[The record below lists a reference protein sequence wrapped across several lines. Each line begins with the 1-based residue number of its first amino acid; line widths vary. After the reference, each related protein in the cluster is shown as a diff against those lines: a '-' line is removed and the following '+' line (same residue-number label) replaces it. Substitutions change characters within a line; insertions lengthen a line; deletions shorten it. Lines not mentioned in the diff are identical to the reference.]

1 MAKQI
6 YYLHSCN
13 EWKEYS
19 SMELLFIGTSQQKLK
34 MKISKEIEEGNME
47 YYDGDLS
54 PKEQAKKFR
63 KDWKTETRATIDKN
77 KILVWCTTNR
87 LITFRDFMQYALDNL
102 KNPKDFMIIDTE
114 KNLVY
119 DMYKVAT
126 EIYGM
131 KERTFEEI
139 INDVHTGK
147 WAKYSDDE
155 LKGLEKGEC
164 KDDYTELFWKNYP
177 TNK

>member
-54 PKEQAKKFR
+54 QKSKPKSFAK
-63 KDWKTETRATIDKN
+63 
-77 KILVWCTTNR
+77 
-87 LITFRDFMQYALDNL
+87 
-102 KNPKDFMIIDTE
+102 
-114 KNLVY
+114 
-119 DMYKVAT
+119 
-126 EIYGM
+126 
-131 KERTFEEI
+131 
-139 INDVHTGK
+139 TGK
-147 WAKYSDDE
+147 LKQE
-155 LKGLEKGEC
+155 LQLIQ
-164 KDDYTELFWKNYP
+164 D
-177 TNK
+177 